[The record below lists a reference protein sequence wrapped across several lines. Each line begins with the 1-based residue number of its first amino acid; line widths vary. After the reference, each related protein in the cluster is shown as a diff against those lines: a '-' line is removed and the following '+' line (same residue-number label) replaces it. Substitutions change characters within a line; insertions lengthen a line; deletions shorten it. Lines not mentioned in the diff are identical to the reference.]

1 MKGMAIGRIG
11 VLVIGLAAVAGA
23 AAAQALDPAATGQ
36 QNAIFME
43 QQALRSQ
50 TLDQERQAFVQEQR
64 ALTNKALSDLAAART
79 GQPAAITPTRPP
91 SSAALAARAD
101 ALARQADET
110 AVQLQQPKPRNA
122 RRR

>member
-1 MKGMAIGRIG
+1 MAIGRMGI
-11 VLVIGLAAVAGA
+11 LAIGLAVAA
-23 AAAQALDPAATGQ
+23 SVAAAQALDPAAIGQ
-36 QNAIFME
+36 QNAFFME

-50 TLDQERQAFVQEQR
+50 ALDQERQAFVQEQT
-64 ALTNKALSDLAAART
+64 AQTNKALSDLAAARA

-110 AVQLQQPKPRNA
+110 AAQL
-122 RRR
+122 

>member
-1 MKGMAIGRIG
+1 MMAIGRMG
-11 VLVIGLAAVAGA
+11 TLAIGLAAAASV
-23 AAAQALDPAATGQ
+23 AAAQALDPAAIGQ
-36 QNAIFME
+36 QNAFFME

-50 TLDQERQAFVQEQR
+50 ALDQERQAFVQEQT
-64 ALTNKALSDLAAART
+64 AQTNKALSDLAAARA

-110 AVQLQQPKPRNA
+110 AAQLQQPKLRNA